1 MAFIAAAV
9 IGGGLGALGGYM
21 GGKQAANA
29 QRDAANI
36 QAEGFRFHK
45 PYLTRSYDSAEGYLA
60 DSIGRGSYQ
69 GQTYAGQNPYSLAG
83 NHYIGG
89 MGAMGAQ
96 GAFDITQA
104 GQGFAQNYQ
113 DLYNQGSQDRL
124 QNAQDYAIEN
134 SGGLVNAAMRDD
146 LRNLQENTLTGINMG
161 ASGSG
166 NMNSSRA
173 GVAEA
178 VANRGYDDRRA
189 DTTAMINRDLM
200 DQSLAQQNQQFK
212 DQMLANQGLE
222 GSYLQGINAMGTMGD
237 FMTGAGRNL
246 RAYDQGFLDDQ
257 RSSFERDRD
266 FALDQQIKFQQGILG
281 GAVTNSPQNPV
292 MQTASPMAGMFG
304 GAMQGMGA
312 GMGFSDWYTN
322 LPRTG
327 GPAPI
332 RQGVPTG
339 GYTSP
344 YKPGG
349 GA

>member
-1 MAFIAAAV
+1 MWGAI
-9 IGGGLGALGGYM
+9 IGGALGALGSASAASSAR
-21 GGKQAANA
+21 KAQQAQLDA
-29 QRDAANI
+29 QMA
-36 QAEGFRFHK
+36 GFNLAK
-45 PYLTRSYDSAEGYLA
+45 PYLEDSYKSAEGYLKNSQ
-60 DSIGRGSYQ
+60 DIGAYT

-89 MGAMGAQ
+89 MGALGAQ

-124 QNAQDYAIEN
+124 ENAKDYAIAN

-200 DQSLAQQNQQFK
+200 DQSLSQQNQQFK
-212 DQMLANQGLE
+212 DQMLANQGLQN
-222 GSYLQGINAMGTMGD
+222 SYLQGINSMGAMGD

-257 RSSFERDRD
+257 RSAFERQRD
-266 FALDQQIKFQQGILG
+266 FNLDQQIKYQSGILG
-281 GAVTNSPQNPV
+281 NAQNQSPQNPV
-292 MQTASPMAGMFG
+292 GVTASPMAAGFG
-304 GAMQGMGA
+304 GAMQGASM
-312 GMGFSDWYTN
+312 GMGFQDWYNN

-332 RQGVPTG
+332 SQGVPIG

-349 GA
+349 GI

>member
-1 MAFIAAAV
+1 MGFIAAAI
-9 IGGGLGALGGYM
+9 IGGSALGALGGYA
-21 GGKQAANA
+21 GGRQSANA

-89 MGAMGAQ
+89 MGALGAQ

-124 QNAQDYAIEN
+124 QNAQDYAIAN

-200 DQSLAQQNQQFK
+200 DQSLSQQNQQFK

-257 RSSFERDRD
+257 RSAFERDRD

-292 MQTASPMAGMFG
+292 MQTASPMAGAFG

-312 GMGFSDWYTN
+312 GMGFADWYSGLGN
-322 LPRTG
+322 G
-327 GPAPI
+327 
-332 RQGVPTG
+332 
-339 GYTSP
+339 S
-344 YKPGG
+344 GG
-349 GA
+349 GGNSSQVANAIKTVYG